1 MNAEVRFMVNLKQ
14 VQGVQKK
21 NQITVAMLFVP
32 LLLQIY
38 TFTKKKSV
46 YIDLSEYMNRS
57 CVLDLL

>member
-21 NQITVAMLFVP
+21 NQITVAVLFVP

-46 YIDLSEYMNRS
+46 HIDLSEYMNRS